1 MKKILSLVL
10 SFVLV
15 ISCCTVA
22 FAQDEYVP
30 TIHVMGMGN
39 TSLIMDMGLETEK
52 QVFGAEE
59 EDMNAMIEKLVFP
72 LVLFLL
78 GGSESR
84 FAASLVDAVKPVFEY
99 IKYDVDGNSVY
110 NVSIE
115 EEPGI
120 DWDYSSFTYD
130 WRADPM
136 VVADELNEFIG
147 KVKAHYDAEK
157 VNLIA
162 ESMGGVMTSAY
173 IYKYGYSDLNAVI
186 YRSTAMYGLTLVG
199 ELFTGRVDIKAD
211 ELAQYVNN
219 FMLGE
224 SSQQVVIRSLIRYIA
239 PLLVSP
245 LINKVDRF
253 FENESEYI
261 YNEFLIE
268 IFGYL
273 PGLWSFVPAE
283 YYEEAKEFMLDETE
297 NAELIE
303 KIDVYQY
310 EVRPSIN
317 STIKAME
324 ADGVIVAVISHY
336 GFSAIPATES
346 KSYMADALIDTR
358 YTSGGAICSDYG
370 KTLGEDY
377 VQAVNDGHGHIS
389 PDGMIDAS
397 TCLLPEK
404 TWFVK
409 GMLHTWYS
417 DDYRDLFAYIL
428 QMKGEATVH
437 SNPRFPQFLMNSED
451 DGTTLPMTEEN
462 MNFNS
467 DKVTFAVAIDF
478 MKGLFQK

>member
-1 MKKILSLVL
+1 MKKIFSLILALVMVL
-10 SFVLV
+10 S
-15 ISCCTVA
+15 CATVA

-30 TIHVMGMGN
+30 TIHVMGMAN
-39 TSLIMDMGLETEK
+39 TSLIMDKGLETEK

-59 EDMNAMIEKLVFP
+59 EDMNAMIENLVFP

-84 FAASLVDAVKPVFEY
+84 FAESLVEAVRPVFEY
-99 IKYDVDGNSVY
+99 IKYDVNGNSAY

-115 EEPGI
+115 EEPEI

-136 VVADELNEFIG
+136 VVADELKAFIET
-147 KVKAHYDAEK
+147 VKAHYSAEK

-186 YRSTAMYGLTLVG
+186 YRSTAMYGLTLIG
-199 ELFTGRVDIKAD
+199 ELYTGRFDIKTN

-273 PGLWSFVPAE
+273 PGLWSFVPA
-283 YYEEAKEFMLDETE
+283 AG
-297 NAELIE
+297 I
-303 KIDVYQY
+303 
-310 EVRPSIN
+310 
-317 STIKAME
+317 
-324 ADGVIVAVISHY
+324 
-336 GFSAIPATES
+336 
-346 KSYMADALIDTR
+346 
-358 YTSGGAICSDYG
+358 
-370 KTLGEDY
+370 
-377 VQAVNDGHGHIS
+377 
-389 PDGMIDAS
+389 
-397 TCLLPEK
+397 
-404 TWFVK
+404 
-409 GMLHTWYS
+409 
-417 DDYRDLFAYIL
+417 
-428 QMKGEATVH
+428 
-437 SNPRFPQFLMNSED
+437 
-451 DGTTLPMTEEN
+451 
-462 MNFNS
+462 
-467 DKVTFAVAIDF
+467 
-478 MKGLFQK
+478 

>member
-147 KVKAHYDAEK
+147 KVKVHYDAEK

-211 ELAQYVNN
+211 ELAQYANN

-224 SSQQVVIRSLIRYIA
+224 ASQQVVIRSLIRYIA

-273 PGLWSFVPAE
+273 PGLWSFVPA
-283 YYEEAKEFMLDETE
+283 AG
-297 NAELIE
+297 I
-303 KIDVYQY
+303 
-310 EVRPSIN
+310 
-317 STIKAME
+317 
-324 ADGVIVAVISHY
+324 
-336 GFSAIPATES
+336 
-346 KSYMADALIDTR
+346 
-358 YTSGGAICSDYG
+358 
-370 KTLGEDY
+370 
-377 VQAVNDGHGHIS
+377 
-389 PDGMIDAS
+389 
-397 TCLLPEK
+397 
-404 TWFVK
+404 
-409 GMLHTWYS
+409 
-417 DDYRDLFAYIL
+417 
-428 QMKGEATVH
+428 
-437 SNPRFPQFLMNSED
+437 
-451 DGTTLPMTEEN
+451 
-462 MNFNS
+462 
-467 DKVTFAVAIDF
+467 
-478 MKGLFQK
+478 